1 MAMQDVPSLQD
12 LKPSSASGGSSGSS
26 YENSGG
32 GGSSGT
38 AAVDTTGCDVL
49 QPNMA
54 ANEAAPMDAKS
65 AFLFM
70 ANPSHP

>member
-1 MAMQDVPSLQD
+1 
-12 LKPSSASGGSSGSS
+12 
-26 YENSGG
+26 
-32 GGSSGT
+32 
-38 AAVDTTGCDVL
+38 VDTTGCDVL